1 MCLGLPGR
9 IVEISDVAQQRVT
22 VDVDGVRRDV
32 SAALVGL
39 EGPGSAQVGGW
50 VLVHAG
56 FVVEAI
62 DERAAQEI
70 LADLQ
75 TLGDMYENELGDP
88 SPVADGTEGAPP
100 LTVPGGRG

>member
-39 EGPGSAQVGGW
+39 EGPGSAQVGRW

-62 DERAAQEI
+62 DEREAQEI

-75 TLGDMYENELGDP
+75 TLGDMYENELGDS
-88 SPVADGTEGAPP
+88 SPVADRTEGAPRVA
-100 LTVPGGRG
+100 VPGGLG

>member
-56 FVVEAI
+56 FVLEAI
-62 DERAAQEI
+62 GEGEAQEI

-75 TLGDMYENELGDP
+75 KLGDMYEKELGDS
-88 SPVADGTEGAPP
+88 SPVAEGAAGGPP
-100 LTVPGGRG
+100 GTGRRG

>member
-9 IVEISDVAQQRVT
+9 IVAISDVAQQRVT

-62 DERAAQEI
+62 DEQEAQEI

-75 TLGDMYENELGDP
+75 TLGDMYEKELGGS
-88 SPVADGTEGAPP
+88 SPVADGTAGAPP
-100 LTVPGGRG
+100 APVPGGRA